1 MIRIDLLH
9 RKRNRLR
16 PVLMGTGG
24 VALAAV
30 LLLASLYWIDQRY
43 PLYGVWSKLWME
55 TPREETTELATL
67 DLEEER
73 REVVMLREEREPVVN
88 QTDSLREEVVWL
100 DGVEEEVPQEMARD
114 TVAGESLLEEP
125 KPVEEEV
132 VDSADTSG
140 VVAEEEVAAVGDADE
155 EGREAPDGER
165 MGMVVESVAE
175 DSTAVGDADEEGRE
189 APDGE
194 RVRTVAES
202 VAEDSIADSGEVA
215 EEQADNEEKTA
226 PIEEINRYR
235 SALRWS
241 AACLWAVKLSERL
254 PAGARL
260 TSLTCRASGE
270 YSLEGMSGSRKEVEG
285 FLETLEQLPS
295 QVSLSWWRE
304 GSPRVGQV
312 YQFKFNFLGQ
322 FEELYTREL
331 EHLSASQAQVLAEK
345 IADWA
350 RQSGLGELALEE
362 PIETMEKTGSV
373 QRRQK
378 VWATGSYAQ
387 IGAFL
392 QRLKQVE
399 DVATLGEVV
408 IVPVYREPQVWE
420 RARLYAAVDV
430 LMHRP

>member
-16 PVLMGTGG
+16 PVLMGIGG
-24 VALAAV
+24 VVVAAV
-30 LLLASLYWIDQRY
+30 LLLGSLYWVDRHY
-43 PLYGVWSKLWME
+43 PLYGAWNELWTE
-55 TPREETTELATL
+55 TPREETAELAVP
-67 DLEEER
+67 DMEEER
-73 REVVMLREEREPVVN
+73 REVVMLSEEREPVAN
-88 QTDSLREEVVWL
+88 ETDSLREEVVWL
-100 DGVEEEVPQEMARD
+100 DGVEEELPQEGVRE
-114 TVAGESLLEEP
+114 TGEKETSLEEP
-125 KPVEEEV
+125 TPVEEEGA
-132 VDSADTSG
+132 DS
-140 VVAEEEVAAVGDADE
+140 VEVAVIVEGADE
-155 EGREAPDGER
+155 GPEEREAPEGE
-165 MGMVVESVAE
+165 MMKGVVEPVVE
-175 DSTAVGDADEEGRE
+175 DSTAASEAVATEQVEGEEGV
-189 APDGE
+189 PP
-194 RVRTVAES
+194 V
-202 VAEDSIADSGEVA
+202 
-215 EEQADNEEKTA
+215 EEMS
-226 PIEEINRYR
+226 RFR
-235 SALRWS
+235 SELRWS

-304 GSPRVGQV
+304 GRPRVGQA

-331 EHLSASQAQVLAEK
+331 EQLSASQAQVLAEK
-345 IADWA
+345 IAGWA
-350 RQSGLGELALEE
+350 QQSGLGELALEE
-362 PIETMEKTGSV
+362 PIETIEETGSV

-399 DVATLGEVV
+399 DIATLGEVV

-420 RARLYAAVDV
+420 QARLYAAVDV

>member
-1 MIRIDLLH
+1 MIRIDLLQ
-9 RKRNRLR
+9 RKRNRLW
-16 PVLMGTGG
+16 PVLMGAGG
-24 VALAAV
+24 VAMIAV
-30 LLLASLYWIDQRY
+30 LLLGGLYWIDQRY
-43 PLYGVWSKLWME
+43 PLHGVWNELWTE
-55 TPREETTELATL
+55 APQEESAELAAR

-73 REVVMLREEREPVVN
+73 REVVVLREELEPVADEM
-88 QTDSLREEVVWL
+88 DSLREEVVWL
-100 DGVEEEVPQEMARD
+100 DGAEVEIPQGMAGDAGEEESR
-114 TVAGESLLEEP
+114 LEEP
-125 KPVEEEV
+125 STVEEKGVDSVATSRTVAEDEV
-132 VDSADTSG
+132 V
-140 VVAEEEVAAVGDADE
+140 AVGDADE
-155 EGREAPDGER
+155 EGREVPEGQIEE
-165 MGMVVESVAE
+165 GVVEPVVE
-175 DSTAVGDADEEGRE
+175 DS
-189 APDGE
+189 
-194 RVRTVAES
+194 S
-202 VAEDSIADSGEVA
+202 ADSGEVFTDQVDND
-215 EEQADNEEKTA
+215 EEAV
-226 PIEEINRYR
+226 PIEEVSRYR

-270 YSLEGMSGSRKEVEG
+270 YSLEGMSGSRKEMEG

-295 QVSLSWWRE
+295 EVSLSWWRE
-304 GSPRVGQV
+304 GRPRVGQV

-331 EHLSASQAQVLAEK
+331 EQLSASQAQVLTEK
-345 IADWA
+345 IAGWA
-350 RQSGLGELALEE
+350 RQSGLGELSLEE
-362 PIETMEKTGSV
+362 PIETVEETGSV

-387 IGAFL
+387 IGAFF

-399 DVATLGEVV
+399 DIATLGEVV

>member
-9 RKRNRLR
+9 RKRNQLR
-16 PVLMGTGG
+16 PVLMGAGG

-30 LLLASLYWIDQRY
+30 LLLASLYWVDQRY
-43 PLYGVWSKLWME
+43 PLYGVWNELWAE
-55 TPREETTELATL
+55 TEREETAEPAAL

-73 REVVMLREEREPVVN
+73 REVVMLREEREPVVDEN
-88 QTDSLREEVVWL
+88 DSLREEVVWL
-100 DGVEEEVPQEMARD
+100 DGVEEEIPQETAREM
-114 TVAGESLLEEP
+114 GEEERSLEEP
-125 KPVEEEV
+125 TSVEEEG
-132 VDSADTSG
+132 VDFAEVSG
-140 VVAEEEVAAVGDADE
+140 EVANENEEAVVGDADGEQEVGETPE
-155 EGREAPDGER
+155 EEMVGTA
-165 MGMVVESVAE
+165 VVEPAVE
-175 DSTAVGDADEEGRE
+175 DSTA
-189 APDGE
+189 
-194 RVRTVAES
+194 
-202 VAEDSIADSGEVA
+202 DSGEIA
-215 EEQADNEEKTA
+215 AEQADSEKEAA
-226 PIEEINRYR
+226 PIEEMNRYR
-235 SALRWS
+235 SKLRWS

-254 PAGARL
+254 PDGARL

-285 FLETLEQLPS
+285 FLETLEQFPS

-304 GSPRVGQV
+304 GRPRVGQV

-331 EHLSASQAQVLAEK
+331 EQLSASQAQVLAEK
-345 IADWA
+345 IAGWA

-362 PIETMEKTGSV
+362 PIETVEETGSV
-373 QRRQK
+373 QRRHK

-392 QRLKQVE
+392 QLLKQVE
-399 DVATLGEVV
+399 DIATLGEVV

-420 RARLYAAVDV
+420 RARLYAAVDI